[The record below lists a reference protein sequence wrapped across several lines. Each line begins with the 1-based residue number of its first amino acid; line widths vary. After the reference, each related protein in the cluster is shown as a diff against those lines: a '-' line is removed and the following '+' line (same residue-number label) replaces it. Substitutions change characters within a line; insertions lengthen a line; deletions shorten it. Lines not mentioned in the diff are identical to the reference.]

1 MPSDT
6 PVKRIKD
13 IDPDGI
19 MLSNGPGNPAECK
32 KEISL
37 IADLMGY
44 KPIFGI
50 CLGHQLAALAA
61 GAKTIKLKY
70 GHRGANQ
77 PVKELATGRTFITSQ
92 NHGYAVDIDSLK
104 NGKVS
109 YINAN
114 DLTLEGIDY
123 DEINMVTVQFHPE
136 ACAGPRDMRRLFD
149 DFDNMMKGGKR

>member
-1 MPSDT
+1 MVTGMTFST
-6 PVKRIKD
+6 R
-13 IDPDGI
+13 
-19 MLSNGPGNPAECK
+19 E
-32 KEISL
+32 SL
-37 IADLMGY
+37 R
-44 KPIFGI
+44 F
-50 CLGHQLAALAA
+50 
-61 GAKTIKLKY
+61 
-70 GHRGANQ
+70 
-77 PVKELATGRTFITSQ
+77 
-92 NHGYAVDIDSLK
+92 AVDIDLLK